1 MGLTL
6 LRALQVRFTSWPSSF
21 DEVQFDDVVSCPSA
35 NGNGFAILNNTV
47 GNLRGRAALIKSS
60 NGVVAGNTFFN
71 LMNWAVEMAPEYR
84 FSEADFVHG
93 ILFADNVINSNGSGI
108 WLGIDPWKCVLTIHP
123 SGTCLC
129 LGLLRVGGLQALFQ
143 RRLGIGSWEGVP
155 VMLNLSIWPC
165 LFPACECCLLVWQL
179 AF

>member
-1 MGLTL
+1 MARLVG
-6 LRALQVRFTSWPSSF
+6 AHPAGCAQVKFTSWPSSF
-21 DEVQFDDVVSCPSA
+21 DGVLFDDVVSCPSA

-108 WLGIDPWKCVLTIHP
+108 WIGIDPWKCARSAST
-123 SGTCLC
+123 
-129 LGLLRVGGLQALFQ
+129 LLASAPACSLDEGHLQALLWQ
-143 RRLGIGSWEGVP
+143 QACHQILEVRKCLGASLHLALVAACMNVP
-155 VMLNLSIWPC
+155 PI
-165 LFPACECCLLVWQL
+165 
-179 AF
+179 